1 MVCLL
6 DNFKRFEISNN
17 FPENRRVGIATHY
30 KCNFRLLRSRI
41 QVGVQLTLFLS
52 YYNKET
58 LTAAGAFVFAHTSQ
72 TLADGPVL
80 THALARLLHQS
91 VDTFRDWLT
100 LLLFRHLKV
109 SPSVISFHTH
119 YNILL
124 VKAWSIPQTLS
135 TTGHSS
141 FLQVVKWTVITD
153 FLHSGKIAKIR
164 CSLLKLSLYIT
175 KKMAIVNVL

>member
-6 DNFKRFEISNN
+6 DHLKRFEISNN
-17 FPENRRVGIATHY
+17 FPDNRRVGIFTHY
-30 KCNFRLLRSRI
+30 KCNFQLLRTRI

-109 SPSVISFHTH
+109 SPSVISFHRH
-119 YNILL
+119 YN
-124 VKAWSIPQTLS
+124 STL
-135 TTGHSS
+135 
-141 FLQVVKWTVITD
+141 KD
-153 FLHSGKIAKIR
+153 FK
-164 CSLLKLSLYIT
+164 
-175 KKMAIVNVL
+175 